1 MPGYS
6 VDCSWLRSRR
16 KNDTAPPPEL
26 LTFMSVPL
34 ASELLVFI
42 TVVPAPE
49 VSFFMTQA
57 PSPASVRFHTLI
69 FC

>member
-6 VDCSWLRSRR
+6 VDYSGLRSRR

-26 LTFMSVPL
+26 LVVMSVPL
-34 ASELLVFI
+34 APELLVFI

-57 PSPASVRFHTLI
+57 SSPASGRFQT
-69 FC
+69 